1 MAQESKGA
9 RRIGIKRV
17 TRLKK
22 SVSLLMVQGFKEI
35 NGIKERKMSKD
46 RYTIKERIEV

>member
-17 TRLKK
+17 TRLKVKASLRCKFLKRVMGSKKESGLKIDTRIK
-22 SVSLLMVQGFKEI
+22 SE
-35 NGIKERKMSKD
+35 
-46 RYTIKERIEV
+46 